1 MHTLQYTIRFHTP
14 AFLGDARQ
22 SGRWRTPPLKAQL
35 RQWWRV
41 AYAAD
46 KQFAVNVNE
55 MRQAEAMLFG
65 FAGDDGQKEA
75 AQKSALRLRL
85 GSWETGKLQRN
96 QWSEKDPTAHHPEVG
111 NGGRNVGSQLYM
123 GFGPVEYHRESR
135 RTGLKANAAI
145 QAGEHSTLRIAVPD
159 EHVKRISHALWL
171 MHRFGT
177 VGGRSRNGWGSY
189 TLEPFQQD
197 ATDTAGDWS
206 NTPALPELPL
216 RLWTE
221 CLKLDWA
228 HAIGKDDKGTLIWQT
243 QAHADWQSLMQ
254 ELAKIKIGL
263 RTQFPFNTGKN
274 APITEPRHYLSYP
287 VTNHSV
293 AAWGGNARL
302 PNTLRFKVCPDP
314 EDNEKLRGIIFHV
327 PCLPPASFA
336 PQVRQVQQ
344 TWEKVHHW
352 LDDSQARQNS
362 PQNNY
367 RNISIQRVTD

>member
-1 MHTLQYTIRFHTP
+1 MHTLQYTIRFYTP

-55 MRQAEAMLFG
+55 MRQAEGVLFG
-65 FAGDDGQKEA
+65 FAGDDGDQSA
-75 AQKSALRLRL
+75 GKSKLRLRL
-85 GSWETGKLQRN
+85 GSWEPGKLQRN
-96 QWSEKDPTAHHPEVG
+96 QWSQNDPTAHHLEVG

-145 QAGEHSTLRIAVPD
+145 QAGEHTTLRIAVPD
-159 EHVKRISHALWL
+159 AHKDPIRHALWL

-189 TLEPFQQD
+189 TLEPFQQGVT
-197 ATDTAGDWS
+197 TDTAGGWN

-216 RLWTE
+216 RLWTD
-221 CLKLDWA
+221 CLNLDWA
-228 HAIGKDDKGTLIWQT
+228 HALGKDNTGALIWQT

-274 APITEPRHYLSYP
+274 APITESRHYLSYP

-336 PQVRQVQQ
+336 PKVQQVQQ
-344 TWEKVHHW
+344 TWEKVHRW
-352 LDDSQARQNS
+352 LDNSQVRQNS

>member
-1 MHTLQYTIRFHTP
+1 MHTLQYTIRFYTP
-14 AFLGDARQ
+14 AFLDDARQ

-55 MRQAEAMLFG
+55 MRQAEGVLFG
-65 FAGDDGQKEA
+65 FAGDDGDQSA
-75 AQKSALRLRL
+75 GKSKLRLRL
-85 GSWETGKLQRN
+85 GKWAVGEMKGWDGTGKV
-96 QWSEKDPTAHHPEVG
+96 KHPEVKNRQG
-111 NGGRNVGSQLYM
+111 NPVPIGADLYM
-123 GFGPVEYHRESR
+123 GYGPLVFQQGNS
-135 RTGLKANAAI
+135 TLKANAAI
-145 QAGEHSTLRIAVPD
+145 QAGEHTTLRIAVPD
-159 EHVKRISHALWL
+159 EHKDLIRHALWL

-189 TLEPFQQD
+189 TLEPFQQG
-197 ATDTAGDWS
+197 ATTDTAGGWN

-216 RLWTE
+216 RLWTD
-221 CLKLDWA
+221 CLNLDWA
-228 HAIGKDDKGTLIWQT
+228 HALGKDNTGALIWQT

-336 PQVRQVQQ
+336 PKVQQVQQ
-344 TWEKVHHW
+344 TWEKVHRW
-352 LDDSQARQNS
+352 LDNSQVRQNS